1 MQLVLIQNM
10 MQQCRFH
17 EELEILRYLMLVQQ
31 SESSAHL
38 SRWTDFL
45 IGWKKSDPRQR
56 DSRFCA
62 SYTMLGSPLNI
73 PRWLEDNSHLL
84 KPPIGN
90 YCAYDKEMTV
100 MIVGGPNQRQDF
112 HINETPEWFYMYRGG
127 MVLKVMDDG
136 SPRDIPIEEGEMFLL
151 PPNTPHSPQRRKD
164 TIGLVIELPR
174 PSESKD
180 TLQWYCDNPV
190 CTEIV
195 YRASF
200 HMSDLGTQVKNG
212 VEDFWASK
220 ENRTCPKCGTIK
232 ERI

>member
-1 MQLVLIQNM
+1 
-10 MQQCRFH
+10 
-17 EELEILRYLMLVQQ
+17 
-31 SESSAHL
+31 
-38 SRWTDFL
+38 
-45 IGWKKSDPRQR
+45 
-56 DSRFCA
+56 
-62 SYTMLGSPLNI
+62 
-73 PRWLEDNSHLL
+73 
-84 KPPIGN
+84 
-90 YCAYDKEMTV
+90 

-174 PSESKD
+174 PLESKD

-212 VEDFWASK
+212 VEDFWARK
-220 ENRTCPKCGTIK
+220 ENRTCPECGTIK